1 MRNINVKECAALLKE
16 FDNYL
21 ILSHRNPDG
30 DTLGSA
36 FALKRALDLMGKK
49 SMVRCNDEMPL
60 KYSYLWQGVDN
71 SEIEFDKI
79 IAVDVA
85 DKKLLGE
92 EFEAEY
98 GDNVFLC
105 LDHHMTNKEYS
116 QNLLLE
122 DRAAAAVVIYE
133 VICELGVTVTPEI
146 ASCVYTG
153 LATDTGC
160 FMYSNTTPTV
170 HRIAAEVMEKGA
182 DYALINRLMFETRTL
197 SYIKL
202 EQMAV
207 ASIESHFDGKCA
219 IMTITQEMFRI
230 SGSNESECDGIASI
244 PRKIEG
250 VKVGVTI
257 REQKNGKYKV
267 SLRTVEP
274 YDAAKIC
281 SNFGGGGHNAAAG
294 CEFDCSLDEVKIQ
307 LLSKIADCIE
317 YKS

>member
-1 MRNINVKECAALLKE
+1 MKNINVKECAALLKE
-16 FDNYL
+16 YDNYL
-21 ILSHRNPDG
+21 ILSHKSPDG

-36 FALKRALDLMGKK
+36 FALKRALDLLGKK
-49 SMVRCNDEMPL
+49 SMVRCNDTMAD
-60 KYSYLWQGVDN
+60 KFSYLWQNLDN
-71 SEIEFDKI
+71 SEINFDKI

-85 DKKLLGE
+85 DRKLLGE
-92 EFEAEY
+92 DFEAKY
-98 GDNVFLC
+98 GDNIFLC
-105 LDHHMTNKEYS
+105 IDHHMSNREYA

-122 DRAAAAVVIYE
+122 DRAAAAVVVYE
-133 VICELGVTVTPEI
+133 VICQLGVEITPEI

-197 SYIKL
+197 SYIRL

-219 IMTITQEMFRI
+219 IMTITQEMFRT

-257 REQKNGKYKV
+257 REQTNGKYKV
-267 SLRTVEP
+267 SLRTIEP
-274 YDAAKIC
+274 FDAAKIC
-281 SNFGGGGHNAAAG
+281 ANFGGGGHHAAAG
-294 CEFDCSLDEVKIQ
+294 CEFDCTLEDAKKQ
-307 LLSKIADCIE
+307 LLEVIKE
-317 YKS
+317 EF

>member
-1 MRNINVKECAALLKE
+1 MKKIDVMECVSLLKE

-21 ILSHRNPDG
+21 ILTHRNPDG

-36 FALKRALDLMGKK
+36 FALKRALDLLGKK
-49 SMVRCNDEMPL
+49 SMVRCGDEIHP
-60 KYSYLWQGVDN
+60 KFSYLWENLDN
-71 SEIEFDKI
+71 SEITFDKI

-92 EFEAEY
+92 EYEAKY

-105 LDHHMTNKEYS
+105 IDHHMTNREYAE
-116 QNLLLE
+116 NLLLE

-133 VICELGVTVTPEI
+133 VISQLGVEITPEI

-182 DYALINRLMFETRTL
+182 DYTLINRLMFETRTL
-197 SYIKL
+197 SYIRL

-207 ASIESHFDGKCA
+207 TSIESHFDGKCA
-219 IMTITQEMFRI
+219 IMTITQDMFEK
-230 SGSNESECDGIASI
+230 SGSNAGECDGIASI

-250 VKVGVTI
+250 VKIGVTI
-257 REQKNGKYKV
+257 REQENGRYKV
-267 SLRTVEP
+267 SMRTVEP

-281 SNFGGGGHNAAAG
+281 ANFGGGGHNAAAG
-294 CEFDCSLDEVKIQ
+294 CEFGCPLSEVKTQ
-307 LLSKIADCIE
+307 LLRVISDYFK
-317 YKS
+317 

>member
-1 MRNINVKECAALLKE
+1 MNKIGIKECVALLKE

-36 FALKRALDLMGKK
+36 FALKRALDQLGKK
-49 SMVRCNDEMPL
+49 SMVRCNDDIHP
-60 KYSYLWQGVDN
+60 KFSYLWDGVDN
-71 SEIEFDKI
+71 SDIKFDKI

-92 EFEAEY
+92 DFETKY
-98 GDNVFLC
+98 GDNVFLNI
-105 LDHHMTNKEYS
+105 DHHMSNREYAK
-116 QNLLLE
+116 NLLLE

-133 VICELGVTVTPEI
+133 VIRQLGVEITPEI

-170 HRIAAEVMEKGA
+170 HRIAAEVMAKGA
-182 DYALINRLMFETRTL
+182 DYPLINRLMFETKTL
-197 SYIKL
+197 AYLQL

-219 IMTITQEMFRI
+219 IMCVTRRMFEE
-230 SGSNESECDGIASI
+230 SGASSSECDGIAAI

-250 VKVGVTI
+250 VKVAVTI
-257 REQKNGKYKV
+257 RERHNGSFKV

-281 SNFGGGGHNAAAG
+281 AKFGGGGHSTAAG
-294 CEFDCSLDEVKIQ
+294 CDFDCSLDQVKKQ
-307 LLSKIADCIE
+307 LLEVIKE
-317 YKS
+317 EF

>member
-1 MRNINVKECAALLKE
+1 MKMIDVMECVSLLKE

-36 FALKRALDLMGKK
+36 FALKRALDLLGKK

-60 KYSYLWQGVDN
+60 KYSYLWQGIDN
-71 SEIEFDKI
+71 SEIKFDKI

-92 EFEAEY
+92 EFEAKY

-105 LDHHMTNKEYS
+105 IDHHMSNREYAE
-116 QNLLLE
+116 NLLLE

-133 VICELGVTVTPEI
+133 VICELGVEITPEI
-146 ASCVYTG
+146 ANCVYTG

-160 FMYSNTTPTV
+160 FMFSNTTPTV

-182 DYALINRLMFETRTL
+182 DYTLINRLMFETRTL
-197 SYIKL
+197 SYIRL

-207 ASIESHFDGKCA
+207 ASIESHFGGKCA
-219 IMTITQEMFRI
+219 IMTITQEMFNE

-257 REQKNGKYKV
+257 REQTNGKYKV

-274 YDAAKIC
+274 FDAAKIC
-281 SNFGGGGHNAAAG
+281 ANFGGGGHNRAAG
-294 CEFDCSLDEVKIQ
+294 CEFDCTLEDAKKQ
-307 LLSKIADCIE
+307 LLEIIKAE
-317 YKS
+317 F

>member
-1 MRNINVKECAALLKE
+1 MKNINVKECVALLKE
-16 FDNYL
+16 YDNYL
-21 ILSHRNPDG
+21 ILSHRSPDG

-49 SMVRCNDEMPL
+49 SMVRCNDEMPE

-71 SEIEFDKI
+71 SQITFDKI

-92 EFEAEY
+92 DFEAKY

-105 LDHHMTNKEYS
+105 IDHHMSNREYAE
-116 QNLLLE
+116 NLLLE

-133 VICELGVTVTPEI
+133 VICQLGVEITPEI

-197 SYIKL
+197 SYIRL

-219 IMTITQEMFRI
+219 IMTITQEMFRT

-257 REQKNGKYKV
+257 REQSNGKYKV

-281 SNFGGGGHNAAAG
+281 ANFGGGGHHAAAG
-294 CEFDCSLDEVKIQ
+294 CEFDCSLEDAKKQ
-307 LLSKIADCIE
+307 LLEIIKAE
-317 YKS
+317 F

>member
-1 MRNINVKECAALLKE
+1 MKKIDVMECVSLLKE

-21 ILSHRNPDG
+21 ILTHRNPDG

-36 FALKRALDLMGKK
+36 FALKRALDLLGKK
-49 SMVRCNDEMPL
+49 SMVRCNDEMHP
-60 KYSYLWQGVDN
+60 KFSYLWENLDN
-71 SEIEFDKI
+71 SEITFDKI

-85 DKKLLGE
+85 DKKLLGD
-92 EFEAEY
+92 EFEAKY

-105 LDHHMTNKEYS
+105 IDHHMSNREYA

-122 DRAAAAVVIYE
+122 DKAAAAAVIYE
-133 VICELGVTVTPEI
+133 VICQLGVEITPEI

-160 FMYSNTTPTV
+160 FMFSNTSPYV
-170 HRIAAEVMEKGA
+170 HRIAADVMEKGA
-182 DYALINRLMFETRTL
+182 DYTLINRLMFETRTL

-219 IMTITQEMFRI
+219 IMTITKEMFEK
-230 SGSNESECDGIASI
+230 SGSNAGECDGIASI

-250 VKVGVTI
+250 VKIGVTI
-257 REQKNGKYKV
+257 REQDNGKYKV
-267 SLRTVEP
+267 SMRTVEP

-281 SNFGGGGHNAAAG
+281 AKFGGGGHSAAAG
-294 CEFDCSLDEVKIQ
+294 CEFDCSLDEVKAQ
-307 LLSKIADCIE
+307 LLEIIKAE
-317 YKS
+317 F

>member
-1 MRNINVKECAALLKE
+1 MKSINVKECASLLKE

-21 ILSHRNPDG
+21 ILTHRNPDG

-36 FALKRALDLMGKK
+36 FALKRALDLLGKK
-49 SMVRCNDEMPL
+49 SMVRCNDEIHP
-60 KYSYLWQGVDN
+60 KFSYLWDELPN
-71 SEIEFDKI
+71 SEITFDKI

-92 EFEAEY
+92 EFEVEY
-98 GDNVFLC
+98 GDNIFLC
-105 LDHHMTNKEYS
+105 IDHHMSNREYAE
-116 QNLLLE
+116 NLLLE

-133 VICELGVTVTPEI
+133 VICQLGVKTTPEI

-182 DYALINRLMFETRTL
+182 DYTLINRLMFETRTL

-219 IMTITQEMFRI
+219 IMTITQKMFEE
-230 SGSNESECDGIASI
+230 SGSNAGECDGIASI

-250 VKVGVTI
+250 VKIGVTI
-257 REQKNGKYKV
+257 REQENGKYKV
-267 SLRTVEP
+267 SMRTVEP

-281 SNFGGGGHNAAAG
+281 ANFGGGGHNAAAG
-294 CEFDCSLDEVKIQ
+294 CEFDCSLQEVKFQ
-307 LLSKIADCIE
+307 LLEKIADVI
-317 YKS
+317 

>member
-1 MRNINVKECAALLKE
+1 MKKIDVMECVSLLKE

-21 ILSHRNPDG
+21 ILTHRNPDG

-36 FALKRALDLMGKK
+36 FALKRALDLLGKK
-49 SMVRCNDEMPL
+49 SMVRCNDEVHP
-60 KYSYLWQGVDN
+60 KFSYLWDELDN
-71 SEIEFDKI
+71 SEITFDKI

-85 DKKLLGE
+85 DKKLLGD
-92 EFEAEY
+92 EFETKY

-105 LDHHMTNKEYS
+105 IDHHMSNREYA

-122 DRAAAAVVIYE
+122 DKAAAAAVIYE
-133 VICELGVTVTPEI
+133 VICQLGVEITPEI
-146 ASCVYTG
+146 ANCVYTG

-160 FMYSNTTPTV
+160 FMFSNTSPSV
-170 HRIAAEVMEKGA
+170 HRIAADIMEKGA
-182 DYALINRLMFETRTL
+182 DYTLINRLMFETRTL

-219 IMTITQEMFRI
+219 IMTITQDMFRE
-230 SGSNESECDGIASI
+230 SGSNAGECDGIASI

-250 VKVGVTI
+250 VKIGVTI
-257 REQKNGKYKV
+257 REQDNGRFKV
-267 SLRTVEP
+267 SMRTVEP

-281 SNFGGGGHNAAAG
+281 ANFGGGGHSAAAG
-294 CEFDCSLDEVKIQ
+294 CEFDCSLNNVKAQ
-307 LLSKIADCIE
+307 LLEIIKAE
-317 YKS
+317 F

>member
-1 MRNINVKECAALLKE
+1 MKNINVKECVALLKE
-16 FDNYL
+16 YDNYL
-21 ILSHRNPDG
+21 ILSHRHPDG

-36 FALKRALDLMGKK
+36 FALKRALDLLGKK
-49 SMVRCNDEMPL
+49 SMVRCNDEMAN
-60 KYSYLWQGVDN
+60 KFSYLWQDVDN
-71 SEIEFDKI
+71 SEIAFDKI

-85 DKKLLGE
+85 DKKLLGD
-92 EFEAEY
+92 EFQDKY
-98 GDNVFLC
+98 GDTVFLC
-105 LDHHMTNKEYS
+105 IDHHMSNREYAE
-116 QNLLLE
+116 NLLLE

-133 VICELGVTVTPEI
+133 VICQLGVEITPEI

-160 FMYSNTTPTV
+160 FMFSNTSPTV
-170 HRIAAEVMEKGA
+170 HRIAADVMEKGA
-182 DYALINRLMFETRTL
+182 DYTLINRLMFETRTL

-219 IMTITQEMFRI
+219 IMTITQEMFNV

-250 VKVGVTI
+250 VKVGITI
-257 REQKNGKYKV
+257 REQTNGKYKV

-281 SNFGGGGHNAAAG
+281 ANFGGGGHHAAAG
-294 CEFDCSLDEVKIQ
+294 CEFDCTLEDAKKQ
-307 LLSKIADCIE
+307 LLEIIRNE
-317 YKS
+317 F

>member
-1 MRNINVKECAALLKE
+1 MVNIDVKKCASLLKE
-16 FDNYL
+16 YDNYL
-21 ILSHRNPDG
+21 ILSHRHPDG

-36 FALKRALDLMGKK
+36 FALKRALDLLGKK
-49 SMVRCNDEMPL
+49 SVVCCNDEMPE
-60 KYSYLWQGVDN
+60 KYSYLWQGVPN
-71 SEIEFDKI
+71 SEIKFDKI

-92 EFEAEY
+92 EFEAKY

-105 LDHHMTNKEYS
+105 IDHHMSNREYAE
-116 QNLLLE
+116 NLLLE

-133 VICELGVTVTPEI
+133 VICELGVNVTPEI

-219 IMTITQEMFRI
+219 IMTITQEMFNK

-257 REQKNGKYKV
+257 REQTNGKYKV
-267 SLRTVEP
+267 SLRTIEP
-274 YDAAKIC
+274 FDAAKIC
-281 SNFGGGGHNAAAG
+281 AHFGGGGHNRAAG
-294 CEFDCSLDEVKIQ
+294 CEFDCTLEDAKKQ
-307 LLSKIADCIE
+307 LLEIIKAE
-317 YKS
+317 F

>member
-1 MRNINVKECAALLKE
+1 MKKIDVKECASLLKE
-16 FDNYL
+16 YDNYL

-36 FALKRALDLMGKK
+36 FALKRALDLLGKK
-49 SMVRCNDEMPL
+49 SMVRCNDEMPS
-60 KYSYLWQGVDN
+60 KYSYLWQGIDN
-71 SEIEFDKI
+71 SEIKTDKI

-85 DKKLLGE
+85 DRKLLGDD
-92 EFEAEY
+92 FDAEY

-105 LDHHMTNKEYS
+105 IDHHMSNREYA

-146 ASCVYTG
+146 ANCVYTG

-160 FMYSNTTPTV
+160 FMFSNTTPTV

-182 DYALINRLMFETRTL
+182 DYTLINRLMFETRTL
-197 SYIKL
+197 SYLKL

-207 ASIESHFDGKCA
+207 SSIESHFDGKCA
-219 IMTITQEMFRI
+219 IMTITQEMFRE
-230 SGSNESECDGIASI
+230 SGSNEGECDGIASI

-257 REQKNGKYKV
+257 REQTNGKYKV

-274 YDAAKIC
+274 FDAAKIC
-281 SNFGGGGHNAAAG
+281 ANFGGGGHNRAAG
-294 CEFDCSLDEVKIQ
+294 CEFDCSLHDAKKQ
-307 LLSKIADCIE
+307 LLEVIKGE
-317 YKS
+317 F